1 MLKITNNIQ
10 EIAKILKYSR
20 FEKQLTLAELA
31 DSICCVT
38 YLSKIENGK
47 IKADYLIVNKL
58 FERLNLDIKTVL
70 TVLEVLNKKDTNL

>member
-1 MLKITNNIQ
+1 MHKITNNIQ

-47 IKADYLIVNKL
+47 IKADYVIVNKL

>member
-58 FERLNLDIKTVL
+58 FERVNLDIKTVL